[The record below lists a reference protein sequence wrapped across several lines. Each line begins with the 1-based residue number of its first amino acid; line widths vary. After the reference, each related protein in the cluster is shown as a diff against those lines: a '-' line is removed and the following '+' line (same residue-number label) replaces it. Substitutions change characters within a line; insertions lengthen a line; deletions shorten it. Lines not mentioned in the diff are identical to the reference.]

1 MKLEGFSI
9 DNCCVW
15 RLLLQGVFGLLPI
28 KLDLFHAVQR
38 IASKIKKRHPLRRK
52 CLDAFRLV
60 FRENGDIEKDRK
72 QPTPSRE
79 IMLKNLARFRE
90 NWNNIAFGEKNILS
104 KQACDELDKLK
115 VHIQK
120 SYLQK
125 LELAGRNRCI
135 KPP

>member
-79 IMLKNLARFRE
+79 IMLKNLDRFRE
-90 NWNNIAFGEKNILS
+90 NWSNIAFGGENIPS
-104 KQACDELDKLK
+104 KQAWDELDKLK

-120 SYLQK
+120 GC
-125 LELAGRNRCI
+125 LENIPPKARCTRFGQ
-135 KPP
+135 